1 MKQKITLVVILLAL
15 TTIGI
20 GQNKS
25 NFNGTWVRKVAPDA
39 EKNKQDMVIELEGDN
54 IHIVYHIEDAWK
66 RTLDLKG
73 KTDGKP
79 HAQTALNAPAT
90 LIAKWDG
97 ADFVFEIIREPNG
110 GYIHSRRQ
118 FKFSADG
125 KSFTT
130 EATYLL
136 KDGKVRNT
144 ESETWEKQ

>member
-1 MKQKITLVVILLAL
+1 MKQAITLIVILLAL
-15 TTIGI
+15 STIGM
-20 GQNKS
+20 GQTKPNL
-25 NFNGTWVRKVAPDA
+25 NGTWVRKAAPDV
-39 EKNKQDMVIELEGDN
+39 EKNKQDMFIELEGDN
-54 IHIVYHIEDAWK
+54 VHIVYHIEDAWK

-90 LIAKWDG
+90 LITRWDG
-97 ADFVFEIIREPNG
+97 AEFVFEIIREPNG

-130 EATYLL
+130 QATYLL

-144 ESETWEKQ
+144 IS

>member
-1 MKQKITLVVILLAL
+1 MKQQIALGVILLAL
-15 TTIGI
+15 TLIGI
-20 GQNKS
+20 GQSKPDL
-25 NFNGTWVRKVAPDA
+25 NGTWVRKAAPDA
-39 EKNKQDMVIELEGDN
+39 EKNKQNIVIEHNGDN
-54 IHIVYHIEDAWK
+54 IHILYHIEDAWK

-73 KTDGKP
+73 QTDGKP

-90 LIAKWDG
+90 LISRWDG

>member
-1 MKQKITLVVILLAL
+1 MRQRITLVVILLAL

-20 GQNKS
+20 GQSKPDL
-25 NFNGTWVRKVAPDA
+25 NGTWVRKAAPDV
-39 EKNKQDMVIELEGDN
+39 EKNKQDMVIEHNGDN
-54 IHIVYHIEDAWK
+54 IHVVYHIEDAWK

-90 LIAKWDG
+90 LITRWDG
-97 ADFVFEIIREPNG
+97 ADFVLEIIREPLG

-130 EATYLL
+130 QATYLM

>member
-1 MKQKITLVVILLAL
+1 MKQMITLVVILLAL

-20 GQNKS
+20 GQTKPDL
-25 NFNGTWVRKVAPDA
+25 NGTWVRKGAPDV
-39 EKNKQDMVIELEGDN
+39 EKNKQDIVIEHNGDN
-54 IHIVYHIEDAWK
+54 IHVVYHIEDSWK

-73 KTDGKP
+73 KTDGKQYP
-79 HAQTALNAPAT
+79 QTALNAPAT
-90 LIAKWDG
+90 LITRWDG

>member
-1 MKQKITLVVILLAL
+1 MKQRLALVVILLAL

-20 GQNKS
+20 GQAKPNL
-25 NFNGTWVRKVAPDA
+25 NGTWVRKVAPDA
-39 EKNKQDMVIELEGDN
+39 EKNKQDMVIELDGDN
-54 IHIVYHIEDAWK
+54 IHVVYHIEDAWK

-90 LIAKWDG
+90 LITRWDG

-136 KDGKVRNT
+136 KDGKVRLT
-144 ESETWEKQ
+144 QPET

>member
-1 MKQKITLVVILLAL
+1 MKQAITLIVILLAL
-15 TTIGI
+15 STIGM
-20 GQNKS
+20 GQTKS
-25 NFNGTWVRKVAPDA
+25 NLNGTWVRKAAPDA
-39 EKNKQDMVIELEGDN
+39 EKNKQDMVIELDGDN

-90 LIAKWDG
+90 LITRWDG

-130 EATYLL
+130 QATYLL

>member
-1 MKQKITLVVILLAL
+1 MKQTIALVVILLAL
-15 TTIGI
+15 TAMGI
-20 GQNKS
+20 GQSKPDL
-25 NFNGTWVRKVAPDA
+25 NGTWVRKAAPDV
-39 EKNKQDMVIELEGDN
+39 EKNKQDIVIEQKGDN
-54 IHIVYHIEDAWK
+54 IHILYHIEDAWK

-79 HAQTALNAPAT
+79 YPQTALNAPAT
-90 LIAKWDG
+90 LITRWDG
-97 ADFVFEIIREPNG
+97 AEFVLEIIREPNG

-144 ESETWEKQ
+144 EAETWEKQ

>member
-15 TTIGI
+15 ITAGI
-20 GQNKS
+20 AKS
-25 NFNGTWVRKVAPDA
+25 KPDLNGTWVRKAAPDA
-39 EKNKQDMVIELEGDN
+39 EKNKQDMVIQLEGDN
-54 IHIVYHIEDAWK
+54 IHIVYHIEDTWK

-144 ESETWEKQ
+144 EAETWEKQ